1 MSKSYWGFKSVSFWL
16 VGVVTL
22 LMLFLG
28 VKGFIVPEAA
38 IRDFGIPLHD
48 VSDKYLVHIKADR
61 DLFIGIFLLALMVLR
76 MRKAMLVV
84 MLTSISM
91 PIMDALLVL
100 TNAVDKTPSWIHIG
114 TAAYGLVVGWML
126 YREEQRAQ
134 TANTEAVSTRTVGTK
149 IKSSLEGQI

>member
-1 MSKSYWGFKSVSFWL
+1 MGKLYWGFKSVSFWL

-76 MRKAMLVV
+76 MRKATLVV
-84 MLTSISM
+84 MLTSIIM
-91 PIMDALLVL
+91 PIIDALLVI
-100 TNAVDKTPSWIHIG
+100 THAVDKTPSWIHIG
-114 TAAYGLVVGWML
+114 TAVYGLVVGWML
-126 YREEQRAQ
+126 YREERRTQ
-134 TANTEAVSTRTVGTK
+134 TAETETVSTRTVSAKK
-149 IKSSLEGQI
+149 ISSLDGQI

>member
-1 MSKSYWGFKSVSFWL
+1 MSKSYWGPKSVTFWL

-28 VKGFIVPEAA
+28 VKGFIQPEAA

-84 MLTSISM
+84 MLTSILM
-91 PIMDALLVL
+91 PIIDALLVL
-100 TNAVDKTPSWIHIG
+100 TNAVDKTPSWIHIV
-114 TAAYGLVVGWML
+114 TAIYGLVVGWML
-126 YREEQRAQ
+126 YREEQRVP
-134 TANTEAVSTRTVGTK
+134 TANTNMV
-149 IKSSLEGQI
+149 SSLEKQI

>member
-1 MSKSYWGFKSVSFWL
+1 MNKSYWGFKSVSYWL

-28 VKGFIVPEAA
+28 VKGFLLPEAA
-38 IRDFGIPLHD
+38 IRDFGLPLHD

-84 MLTSISM
+84 MLTSILM
-91 PIMDALLVL
+91 PIIDALLVL
-100 TNAVDKTPSWIHIG
+100 THAADTTPSWIHIS
-114 TAAYGLVVGWML
+114 TAVYGLVVGWML

-134 TANTEAVSTRTVGTK
+134 TADTETVSTKTVNATK
-149 IKSSLEGQI
+149 ISALEGQI